1 MNETTLGY
9 GLNIYDSRGNGYSE
23 ADIQRIHKYLD
34 NPAALA
40 PARRLKYDVVEPNE
54 AMIAAFH
61 AAAGLNTYQTWVVNG
76 LRSALACAVRCGILR
91 EETPHE

>member
-40 PARRLKYDVVEPNE
+40 PLDLHEYDVVEPNE
-54 AMIAAFH
+54 AMVSAFH
-61 AAAGLNTYQTWVVNG
+61 AAAGLNTYQPWVVNG
-76 LRSALACAVRCGILR
+76 LRSALACAVRCGILKVGV
-91 EETPHE
+91 PHE